1 MDSTINLIGDPKYIG
16 PGVWYLIHTKAKEA
30 TSDKTIEEFIDLMYM
45 LEEKFACKNCRKHI
59 GQYIDN
65 HSFDDLIHLTN
76 EDGTRIGM
84 FKWAWLFHNAV
95 NTRIGKPY
103 VEWETAVEM
112 FYKEQEVCSK
122 KCEDAGDDHDD
133 IPNSEPNKPNE
144 PTDLPSELPTDLSD
158 RKSKLA
164 QGYFMSIGI
173 PSTLKKN
180 GIYTDTP
187 NIPKRIQ
194 DKKSDVSWVNFA
206 TATN

>member
-1 MDSTINLIGDPKYIG
+1 MNTEINKLSDPTIVG
-16 PGVWYLIHTKAKEA
+16 PGTWWVTHMKGKDATNDELIE
-30 TSDKTIEEFIDLMYM
+30 DFIDHMYF
-45 LEEKFACKNCRKHI
+45 LAENFSCKKCRKHI
-59 GQYIDN
+59 QQYMET
-65 HSFDDLIHLTN
+65 HPFDDLKNLRN
-76 EDGTRIGM
+76 EEGERIGM
-84 FKWAWLFHNAV
+84 FKWSWLFHNAV

-122 KCEDAGDDHDD
+122 NCEDAGNDHDD
-133 IPNSEPNKPNE
+133 IPELQTSEPSE
-144 PTDLPSELPTDLSD
+144 PSEFSTDLSD

-173 PSTLKKN
+173 PNTLKKN

-187 NIPKRIQ
+187 
-194 DKKSDVSWVNFA
+194 DVSWINFA

>member
-1 MDSTINLIGDPKYIG
+1 MNTEINKLSDPTIVG
-16 PGVWYLIHTKAKEA
+16 PGTWWVTHMKAKDA
-30 TSDKTIEEFIDLMYM
+30 TNDELVEDFIDHMYF
-45 LEEKFACKNCRKHI
+45 LAENFSCKNCRKHI
-59 GQYIDN
+59 QQYMET
-65 HSFDDLIHLTN
+65 HPFEDLKNLRN
-76 EDGTRIGM
+76 EEGERIGM

-122 KCEDAGDDHDD
+122 NCEDAGDDHDD
-133 IPNSEPNKPNE
+133 IPDIPNSEPNE
-144 PTDLPSELPTDLSD
+144 PSELPTDLSD

-180 GIYTDTP
+180 GIYTDE
-187 NIPKRIQ
+187 PKTRIQ
-194 DKKSDVSWVNFA
+194 NKKSDVSWVNFA